1 MTRYIF
7 SILTVMLCSISTWA
21 QDTFNP
27 DSPAEPGVYYNLTVT
42 ASPTKG
48 GSVSPSGKTQYAA
61 GATVS
66 LSAYANSGYVF
77 TGWKQGENIISTDS
91 YYNYTI
97 PENNSE
103 IIAVFE
109 KEAFNPTNPED
120 PSVVP
125 LKRTLTLTASPKNS
139 GSFNYNA
146 TSSVSEGQE
155 VELVAYPNS
164 NYTFLGWYQGEQEVS
179 VENPYTFS
187 MGENDIAL
195 TAKFKFSP
203 ANPGN
208 PGANYWNAE
217 TGELIIDD
225 FTPGRIMDAV
235 YNVMGGSSDYNKVTS
250 VIVSGVMTASDFGIV
265 DNLSACTMFDFSRT
279 GGYTSIPSY
288 TFYNHEAIS
297 HVILPSCI
305 ESINYCAFYNCSA
318 LSYISC
324 YAVVPPAVES
334 DSFYGITEGAVL
346 NVLSSAIPSYSESE
360 IWKDFT
366 ILPLTTD
373 VRSLE
378 VSLPAGSE
386 GKYKNMTLEITNIAS
401 GIKQKFVTTDRI
413 TYTFNGLVKN
423 TAYNVALFTQ
433 QGKLLGEITNVEI
446 KEDDVKVAFESLL
459 SLKDV
464 ALTIKTPDGNDV
476 TSSVAITWF
485 DEKNTYLTQ
494 GNTLQGQ
501 TAGTILGYK
510 MELGQDLGKM
520 YCFPPQ
526 QAFTVTEDSNSPVF
540 TLSPIETVTING
552 VVKEKDGGY
561 MSGATVAISQKL
573 NGVHSKSV
581 IVSTDSKGA
590 FTAQVFNDITTIA
603 VSSSDYVTSTISK
616 TDFNEGTDLG
626 TIELKPI
633 TGVKIAVSYTYTT
646 SVASGETAEKQN
658 WYSDYENISY
668 SIYNETAGR
677 EITQFSAQNASIVLL
692 EDAAVGDVLR
702 ITASSKKNAF
712 TPVTVTTA
720 VLDDNTSSAEFD
732 IKELGGISAGY
743 TATENA
749 SVVGILYNA
758 KGELVKKYNYSAS
771 ALSISN
777 LADGNYTLI
786 TMGASDFFNSIL
798 KLSQLAA
805 AGLVENTDYVRND
818 ITVASGTIIS
828 VSNETIPEFDES
840 KLYYTGTN
848 TSFTVNKSS
857 IVAGNYLTLKA
868 NIDFK
873 SAYAASV
880 SNVRLVVDLP
890 ESCSFVDNSLMVGSK
905 VASYML
911 DGGTLTAQLDKYSD
925 QVRFCVIPT
934 IGGTYQPNAFVVFNL
949 NGKEVRQPIGSAHFT
964 VSDLSISVPSLVA
977 KTTIPVSGTAIGKST
992 VEIYDNDVLIG
1003 ETTATAGGS
1012 WTATCELVEP
1022 YNLSTH
1028 SIYAKVTT
1036 PTGLLLQSETHECQY
1051 DMNAIQVKTVNMS
1064 FYNGWLK
1071 KNIEVK
1077 FDLQNSTVSE
1087 SSYMFYT
1094 GTDITFI
1101 ADFTNNDPAVVQNVV
1116 IRVYTDKNEWKN
1128 LTATYDEKSDKWVAS
1143 QRFESNNLPVGVK
1156 VDFDANT
1163 EIQLD
1168 EKEYN
1173 DRIDSYEN
1181 NLTTIVSNRNEI
1193 NHLLST
1199 EPDFP
1204 EEVIFNTINNI
1215 LSSEDSNS
1223 ETLFEYLDLILTDND
1238 NEYNYTY
1245 EELSAEIESLTAST
1259 DTNIKN
1265 LKSEF
1270 SSLMDNISLSD
1281 SIMPTQNTDANFEF
1295 TLPTLTGLRNIKRE
1309 VLSVIDEQTIIA
1321 DGYSLI
1327 NLTNG
1332 NKYYY
1337 KHSESGFA
1345 LIDVDNKLKYSQEIQ
1360 TESNASLS
1368 KLSLSKVYPAHINC
1382 IGDIGAYCK
1391 DLTNL
1396 CITLKNATFEDIEP
1410 ILDSARSCF
1419 MSILSLLKCYY
1430 ENSVNKIQ
1438 DQADEFYNNKLSSVK
1453 KDLASWNDVES
1464 KCNSSLKGAKARLQN
1479 LEKQKKSLE
1488 VLFNNETDLAQKEIY
1503 KTQLDDCNEL
1513 IKSTKKG
1520 IKNTSDTFKQAK
1532 KKVKELNHLIEVTE
1546 ESYGYITKLLSSI
1559 PKKLNYYKL
1568 VKTTKIAGL
1577 IGKVV
1582 GTPFGAVLQ
1591 IVPIA
1596 LDIWDMSEELS
1607 KWAIVVQHLR
1617 QKLPCPG
1624 NEKKAS
1630 ALKNRIILDIIWH
1643 GNEFLNVLKDEI
1655 GALVLDVV
1663 AIPGTPAWL
1672 TSLASLAIDIKA
1684 EAIKHFNTKDSE
1696 KQRIQREADI
1706 KNLKCNEKQCGDVGM
1721 PPCPD
1726 GGNDDNDDDDSDG
1739 GNSGKGGNGGKG
1751 DNDDD
1756 PPYPRVDPI
1765 HDPSGFVYEAVENNR
1780 LQGVTAT
1787 CYYKETVEDMYGDLH
1802 EQVVLWNA
1810 AEYAQ
1815 ENPLFTDENGMYRWD
1830 VPQGL
1835 WQVKFEKEG
1844 YQTTYSEWL
1853 PVPPPQLEVNVGMT
1867 QLAKPEVVAVRGYED
1882 GIEIDFSKFMIAET
1896 LNTELIT
1903 VIRGDEAIAGTIE
1916 LLNEENALAS
1926 KVKYVFST
1934 PLTNGDKIVLTVNKK
1949 VKSYADIMMESNF
1962 SQEFD
1967 IATKPAI
1974 TVPEVIEVVYG
1985 KTAELT
1991 VQLTPAKAAAGKK
2004 ITIQNSTSII
2014 ASVNA
2019 TEVEV
2024 DSEGKATIT
2033 VSGELVGTAMLT
2045 FNVPTDDLTASVEVK
2060 VIRPEERTV
2069 NRTYD
2074 LQTGWN
2080 WISVN
2085 VQDENTEDL
2094 PAMLEPIK
2102 TSVTTITDGSSAL
2115 SYDAQTGFE
2124 GELSSVVPEKS
2135 YKVKMNAN
2143 ATLSLTGKVDDTTIS
2158 LNQGWNSIGYTPQG
2172 SQSVTDAL
2180 NGVVAE
2186 VGDVIMGRDAFATY
2200 NGNAWVGSLEQMHPG
2215 LGYMYYSQ
2223 SVKSFN
2229 YTQTAEDT
2237 STPAAVTAPTYENW
2251 SYNPYK
2257 YADNMA
2263 VIATLHDASGNVIE
2277 PANCVVAA
2285 FVGDECRGLVNGSNN
2300 IVFLTIHGETKGEE
2314 ISFRI
2319 VDKTNGKQYAAKSS
2333 TLFRDAILG
2342 SATKPYVIECSELS
2356 GIDDAEY
2363 LYGTLIYPN
2372 PVAERLFIKAP
2383 ANTIKIAIHSASGE
2397 LMISK
2402 EINTSEGLDV
2412 SALSDGVYV
2421 ITTECN
2427 GMKSTHKFLKDSRSG
2442 K

>member
-7 SILTVMLCSISTWA
+7 SILTVVLCSISAWA

-42 ASPTKG
+42 ASPTEG
-48 GSVSPSGKTQYAA
+48 GSVSPSGKKQYSA
-61 GATVS
+61 GASVN

-77 TGWKQGENIISTDS
+77 TGWKQGETIISTES
-91 YYNYTI
+91 YYTYTI
-97 PENNSE
+97 PESNSE
-103 IIAVFE
+103 IVAVFE
-109 KEAFNPTNPED
+109 KEAFNPSSPED

-125 LKRTLTLTASPKNS
+125 LKHTLTLTASPAKG
-139 GSFNYNA
+139 GSFNYNS
-146 TSSVSEGQE
+146 TTSVSEGQE
-155 VELVAYPNS
+155 VELVAYPKNS
-164 NYTFLGWYQGEQEVS
+164 YVFAGWYQGDQEVS
-179 VENPYTFS
+179 TENPYTFT
-187 MGENDIAL
+187 MGESDLAL
-195 TAKFKFSP
+195 TAKFSFSP

-217 TGELIIDD
+217 TGELIIDE

-235 YNVMGGSSDYNKVTS
+235 YNVMGGSSDYSKVTS
-250 VIVSGVMTASDFGIV
+250 VIVSGVMTASDFYIA
-265 DNLSACTMFDFSRT
+265 DNLSGCTMFDFSRT
-279 GGYTSIPSY
+279 GGYTSVPSY
-288 TFYNHEAIS
+288 TFDGHTAVS
-297 HVILPSCI
+297 HVILPACV
-305 ESINYCAFYNCSA
+305 ESISYCAFYNCSA

-334 DSFYGITEGAVL
+334 NSFYGITEGAVL
-346 NVLSSAIPSYSESE
+346 NVLSSAIPSYSEAE
-360 IWKDFT
+360 VWKDFT

-386 GKYKNMTLEITNIAS
+386 GKYKNMTLEITNVAS
-401 GIKQKFVTTDRI
+401 GIKQKFVTTDRMS
-413 TYTFNGLVKN
+413 YTFNGLVKN
-423 TAYNVALFTQ
+423 TTYNVSLRTQ
-433 QGKLLGEITNVEI
+433 QGKLLGEITDVEI

-464 ALTIKTPDGNDV
+464 VLTVKTPDGTDV
-476 TSSVAITWF
+476 TSSVAVTWF
-485 DEKNTYLTQ
+485 DEKNVYLSQ
-494 GNTLQGQ
+494 GNTLTAQ
-501 TAGTILGYK
+501 TTGTVLGYK
-510 MELGQDLGKM
+510 MELSQELGTV
-520 YCFPPQ
+520 YRLPTQ
-526 QAFTVTEDSNSPVF
+526 QSFTVTEESNAPVF
-540 TLSPIETVTING
+540 TLSAIDTVTISG
-552 VVKEKDGGY
+552 IVKEKNGGY

-616 TDFNEGTDLG
+616 TDFSEGTDLG

-646 SVASGETAEKQN
+646 SVTSGETAEKQN

-677 EITQFSAQNASIVLL
+677 EITQFSAQNATIVLL

-702 ITASSKKNAF
+702 ITASSKKNVF

-771 ALSISN
+771 ALLISN

-798 KLSQLAA
+798 KMSQLAA

-911 DGGTLTAQLDKYSD
+911 DGGTLTAQLDKDSD

-934 IGGTYQPNAFVVFNL
+934 IGGTYQPNAFVVFDL
-949 NGKEVRQPIGSAHFT
+949 NGKEIRQPIGSAHFT

-977 KTTIPVSGTAIGKST
+977 KTTIPVSGTAIGKSS
-992 VEIYDNDVLIG
+992 VEIYDNGVLIG

-1012 WTATCELVEP
+1012 WAATCELVEP

-1036 PTGLLLQSETHECQY
+1036 PSGLLLQSETHECQY

-1064 FYNGWLK
+1064 FYNGWLR
-1071 KNIEVK
+1071 KNVEVT

-1101 ADFTNNDPAVVQNVV
+1101 ADFTNNDPTVVQNVV
-1116 IRVYTDKNEWKN
+1116 LRVYTDKNEWKN
-1128 LTATYDEKSDKWVAS
+1128 LTATYDEKLDKWVAS

-1156 VDFDANT
+1156 VDFDAKT
-1163 EIQLD
+1163 EILGDAARVLD
-1168 EKEYN
+1168 IISTCDAELGDDISLNDLIENITSSSADENSFNNIFSYLGIEGNISSSIPEDISNFVDSILIKEEHPEYEYN
-1173 DRIDSYEN
+1173 DGILSYTDEN
-1181 NLTTIVSNRNEI
+1181 GNDVNLSISYAKCEPLADAELNEFNQISLTDGSSMYIYSDGNFVKIYYKDTYVTLGNQQLSEISPNQILSHISSDEFFTKWNQAKTTIEGLKEI
-1193 NHLLST
+1193 PKAKQIISKITSYLSFGLSGKEDKLRT
-1199 EPDFP
+1199 CRDIKLAHVQGNLSQQQL
-1204 EEVIFNTINNI
+1204 EE
-1215 LSSEDSNS
+1215 
-1223 ETLFEYLDLILTDND
+1223 LDL
-1238 NEYNYTY
+1238 
-1245 EELSAEIESLTAST
+1245 
-1259 DTNIKN
+1259 K
-1265 LKSEF
+1265 
-1270 SSLMDNISLSD
+1270 
-1281 SIMPTQNTDANFEF
+1281 
-1295 TLPTLTGLRNIKRE
+1295 
-1309 VLSVIDEQTIIA
+1309 
-1321 DGYSLI
+1321 
-1327 NLTNG
+1327 
-1332 NKYYY
+1332 
-1337 KHSESGFA
+1337 
-1345 LIDVDNKLKYSQEIQ
+1345 KLEDC
-1360 TESNASLS
+1360 LS
-1368 KLSLSKVYPAHINC
+1368 KLPKEIKQIKDVLGRLKSLFKVIEVASIINDINYAIESRREWNEIIDNINSIDCPNMDELAAKAMKYRDWTALGYDVNIKTNVASCVGLDKILAFLGTIGIASSVGAEISMATVSQIVGIVSWIVTDFSIIQGGVNQNNDIRWKGEIRLQIPTINC
-1382 IGDIGAYCK
+1382 NK
-1391 DLTNL
+1391 
-1396 CITLKNATFEDIEP
+1396 
-1410 ILDSARSCF
+1410 
-1419 MSILSLLKCYY
+1419 KC
-1430 ENSVNKIQ
+1430 
-1438 DQADEFYNNKLSSVK
+1438 
-1453 KDLASWNDVES
+1453 
-1464 KCNSSLKGAKARLQN
+1464 G
-1479 LEKQKKSLE
+1479 
-1488 VLFNNETDLAQKEIY
+1488 
-1503 KTQLDDCNEL
+1503 
-1513 IKSTKKG
+1513 
-1520 IKNTSDTFKQAK
+1520 
-1532 KKVKELNHLIEVTE
+1532 E
-1546 ESYGYITKLLSSI
+1546 E
-1559 PKKLNYYKL
+1559 
-1568 VKTTKIAGL
+1568 
-1577 IGKVV
+1577 
-1582 GTPFGAVLQ
+1582 
-1591 IVPIA
+1591 
-1596 LDIWDMSEELS
+1596 
-1607 KWAIVVQHLR
+1607 
-1617 QKLPCPG
+1617 
-1624 NEKKAS
+1624 
-1630 ALKNRIILDIIWH
+1630 
-1643 GNEFLNVLKDEI
+1643 
-1655 GALVLDVV
+1655 
-1663 AIPGTPAWL
+1663 
-1672 TSLASLAIDIKA
+1672 
-1684 EAIKHFNTKDSE
+1684 
-1696 KQRIQREADI
+1696 
-1706 KNLKCNEKQCGDVGM
+1706 GM

-1726 GGNDDNDDDDSDG
+1726 GGND
-1739 GNSGKGGNGGKG
+1739 

-1765 HDPSGFVYEAVENNR
+1765 HDPSGFVYEAVESNR

-1787 CYYKETVEDMYGDLH
+1787 CFYKETVEDMYGDLH

-1882 GIEIDFSKFMIAET
+1882 CIEIDFSKFMIAET

-1903 VIRGDEAIAGTIE
+1903 VIRGEEAIAGTIE

-2060 VIRPEERTV
+2060 VIRPEERTI

-2085 VQDENTEDL
+2085 VQDENTEDI

-2237 STPAAVTAPTYENW
+2237 STPAAVTAPTYETW

-2285 FVGDECRGLVNGSNN
+2285 FAGDECRGLVNGSNN

-2333 TLFRDAILG
+2333 TLFGDAILG
-2342 SATKPYVIECSELS
+2342 SATEPYVIVCSELS

>member
-677 EITQFSAQNASIVLL
+677 EITQFSAQNASIVPL

-1028 SIYAKVTT
+1028 SIYAKITT

-1051 DMNAIQVKTVNMS
+1051 DMNAIQVSKVTMYHFNPEV
-1064 FYNGWLK
+1064 NGWKGHTYESVFDFQNPSSTPNKWIVYYPK
-1071 KNIEVK
+1071 KV
-1077 FDLQNSTVSE
+1077 FT
-1087 SSYMFYT
+1087 YT
-1094 GTDITFI
+1094 I
-1101 ADFTNNDPAVVQNVV
+1101 DFTNNSPELVSNVILYV
-1116 IRVYTDKNEWKN
+1116 HTADGKKRPYP
-1128 LTATYDEKSDKWVAS
+1128 ATYDANKDLWVVNCDLGSRSD
-1143 QRFESNNLPVGVK
+1143 QCYPVNVS
-1156 VDFDANT
+1156 VDFDAVT
-1163 EIQLD
+1163 EKVVDTREFINISD
-1168 EKEYN
+1168 EYTKISEDYLSN
-1173 DRIDSYEN
+1173 VNEFDIAMEADSDSDID
-1181 NLTTIVSNRNEI
+1181 
-1193 NHLLST
+1193 
-1199 EPDFP
+1199 D
-1204 EEVIFNTINNI
+1204 INNTNHNDWAETLESLI
-1215 LSSEDSNS
+1215 SELDSNS
-1223 ETLFEYLDLILTDND
+1223 EEITEENTS
-1238 NEYNYTY
+1238 YNYF
-1245 EELSAEIESLTAST
+1245 
-1259 DTNIKN
+1259 N
-1265 LKSEF
+1265 
-1270 SSLMDNISLSD
+1270 SLSD
-1281 SIMPTQNTDANFEF
+1281 EALNEYLTQ
-1295 TLPTLTGLRNIKRE
+1295 
-1309 VLSVIDEQTIIA
+1309 IDEINYTEEVKNLEVAMDSVLQIMSGNLSEDVILEDGTTISLKTC
-1321 DGYSLI
+1321 DGLTSESLI
-1327 NLTNG
+1327 NQ
-1332 NKYYY
+1332 
-1337 KHSESGFA
+1337 GF
-1345 LIDVDNKLKYSQEIQ
+1345 
-1360 TESNASLS
+1360 TE
-1368 KLSLSKVYPAHINC
+1368 
-1382 IGDIGAYCK
+1382 
-1391 DLTNL
+1391 
-1396 CITLKNATFEDIEP
+1396 
-1410 ILDSARSCF
+1410 
-1419 MSILSLLKCYY
+1419 
-1430 ENSVNKIQ
+1430 
-1438 DQADEFYNNKLSSVK
+1438 
-1453 KDLASWNDVES
+1453 
-1464 KCNSSLKGAKARLQN
+1464 
-1479 LEKQKKSLE
+1479 
-1488 VLFNNETDLAQKEIY
+1488 
-1503 KTQLDDCNEL
+1503 
-1513 IKSTKKG
+1513 
-1520 IKNTSDTFKQAK
+1520 
-1532 KKVKELNHLIEVTE
+1532 
-1546 ESYGYITKLLSSI
+1546 LSSI
-1559 PKKLNYYKL
+1559 GEKGLYLLITSEQSELVDFDNNRYSIIKYRTELSSIANYSLSRNYKLNTSNEVIDYVDAFNEIMDKINGLYQPIAHAWEETNDKLINFVEKLKVPYVKHSMDFGRKKAIYNSKSAKLNRLKEELKALNSLSLDYQLKLGEVQSYQKEVKEAKRLMNAAGRLKAISGAAYKAIKPLPGFFAKRIPL
-1568 VKTTKIAGL
+1568 VKYADAIYTFLSIARKYQQL
-1577 IGKVV
+1577 YLTIPNPCKDDQLNADNLRNECVQEAWAV
-1582 GTPFGAVLQ
+1582 EAVAAMKLGTSAILDLATFGALASSAGTGGTS
-1591 IVPIA
+1591 ILAAAGIA
-1596 LDIWDMSEELS
+1596 AVNIIANITLDYAFNKQVDKSINRIRNKRNELE
-1607 KWAIVVQHLR
+1607 
-1617 QKLPCPG
+1617 C
-1624 NEKKAS
+1624 
-1630 ALKNRIILDIIWH
+1630 LKN
-1643 GNEFLNVLKDEI
+1643 
-1655 GALVLDVV
+1655 
-1663 AIPGTPAWL
+1663 
-1672 TSLASLAIDIKA
+1672 
-1684 EAIKHFNTKDSE
+1684 
-1696 KQRIQREADI
+1696 
-1706 KNLKCNEKQCGDVGM
+1706 CNEPGM
-1721 PPCPD
+1721 QPCPD
-1726 GGNDDNDDDDSDG
+1726 EDGEDGGDGGNNGGNDNDGGDHKSGQDDDD
-1739 GNSGKGGNGGKG
+1739 
-1751 DNDDD
+1751 
-1756 PPYPRVDPI
+1756 VQI
-1765 HDPSGFVYEAVENNR
+1765 DPSGFVYEAVESNR

-1787 CYYKETVEDMYGDLH
+1787 CFYKETVEDMYGDLH

-1903 VIRGDEAIAGTIE
+1903 VTRGEEAIAGTIE
-1916 LLNEENALAS
+1916 LLNDENALAS

-1991 VQLTPAKAAAGKK
+1991 MQLTPAKAAAGKK

-2045 FNVPTDDLTASVEVK
+2045 FNVPTDNLTASVEVK

-2124 GELSSVVPEKS
+2124 GELSSLVPEKS
-2135 YKVKMNAN
+2135 YMVKMNAN

-2285 FVGDECRGLVNGSNN
+2285 FAGDECRGLVNGSNN

-2333 TLFRDAILG
+2333 TLFGDAILG
-2342 SATKPYVIECSELS
+2342 SATEPYVIECSELS

-2402 EINTSEGLDV
+2402 EINTSEGIDV

>member
-91 YYNYTI
+91 YYSYTI

-187 MGENDIAL
+187 MGENDLAL

-235 YNVMGGSSDYNKVTS
+235 YNVMGESSNYNKVTS

-288 TFYNHEAIS
+288 TFYNHEAIL

-334 DSFYGITEGAVL
+334 NSFSGIPEGTVL
-346 NVLSSAIPSYSESE
+346 NVLSSAIPSYSEAK

-378 VSLPAGSE
+378 VSLPADSE

-423 TAYNVALFTQ
+423 TAYNVALLTQ

-476 TSSVAITWF
+476 TSSVVITWF

-616 TDFNEGTDLG
+616 TDFSEGTDLG

-646 SVASGETAEKQN
+646 SVTSGETAEKQN

-702 ITASSKKNAF
+702 ITASSKKNVF

-798 KLSQLAA
+798 KMSQLAA
-805 AGLVENTDYVRND
+805 AGLVENTDYVRDD
-818 ITVASGTIIS
+818 ITVASGTIAS
-828 VSNETIPEFDES
+828 VSHETIPEFDES

-873 SAYAASV
+873 SAYASSV

-890 ESCSFVDNSLMVGSK
+890 ESCSLVDNSLMIGSK
-905 VASYML
+905 VAGYMI

-934 IGGTYQPNAFVVFNL
+934 IGGTYQPNAFVVFDL
-949 NGKEVRQPIGSAHFT
+949 NGKEVRQPIGSAYFS
-964 VSDLSISVPSLVA
+964 VSDLSLSVPTLVA
-977 KTTIPVSGTAIGKST
+977 KTAIPVSGTAIGKST
-992 VEIYDNDVLIG
+992 VEIYDNGVLIG

-1012 WTATCELVEP
+1012 WAVTCELVEP

-1036 PTGLLLQSETHECQY
+1036 PSGLLLQSETQECQY
-1051 DMNAIQVKTVNMS
+1051 DMNAIQVSKVTMYHFNPEI
-1064 FYNGWLK
+1064 NGWKGHTYESVFDFQNPSSTPNKWIVYYPK
-1071 KNIEVK
+1071 KV
-1077 FDLQNSTVSE
+1077 FT
-1087 SSYMFYT
+1087 YT
-1094 GTDITFI
+1094 I
-1101 ADFTNNDPAVVQNVV
+1101 DFTNNSPELVSNVILYV
-1116 IRVYTDKNEWKN
+1116 HTADGKKRPYP
-1128 LTATYDEKSDKWVAS
+1128 ATYDANKDLWVVNCDLGSRSD
-1143 QRFESNNLPVGVK
+1143 QCYPVNVS
-1156 VDFDANT
+1156 VDFDANSSAKIDASVMNDTFNSLALSANEITPDIT
-1163 EIQLD
+1163 ELNALTLELSEILD
-1168 EKEYN
+1168 NEDCDINELNKLFNDTKSLAGLYPTESSINFSDMSEDEMKSFCENLLTETENIISEDMVAFVDNYFSSTIDEALEEIDGITVQTAQGITAENLISEGYEIIERTDGNNIFLYSSTTEY
-1173 DRIDSYEN
+1173 RIVD
-1181 NLTTIVSNRNEI
+1181 LTSNRCILVDLTKISNI
-1193 NHLLST
+1193 ASAST
-1199 EPDFP
+1199 LASRYALARTSDDFILQMQSYL
-1204 EEVIFNTINNI
+1204 EQTQKYWDKLREYLNRVASLVDEVI
-1215 LSSEDSNS
+1215 
-1223 ETLFEYLDLILTDND
+1223 
-1238 NEYNYTY
+1238 
-1245 EELSAEIESLTAST
+1245 
-1259 DTNIKN
+1259 
-1265 LKSEF
+1265 
-1270 SSLMDNISLSD
+1270 DNIDLKNAQ
-1281 SIMPTQNTDANFEF
+1281 IANKVHDLDVAIEW
-1295 TLPTLTGLRNIKRE
+1295 I
-1309 VLSVIDEQTIIA
+1309 EQQE
-1321 DGYSLI
+1321 
-1327 NLTNG
+1327 
-1332 NKYYY
+1332 Y
-1337 KHSESGFA
+1337 KN
-1345 LIDVDNKLKYSQEIQ
+1345 DPYW
-1360 TESNASLS
+1360 
-1368 KLSLSKVYPAHINC
+1368 
-1382 IGDIGAYCK
+1382 K
-1391 DLTNL
+1391 DLTLKYKAQRDKALKEAISNNKIMAWLNKHFSPNGLRIGKLGGGIFAVVDLGLVVNSACQDFKSIVSLYKSIPDPCENDQVQATNL
-1396 CITLKNATFEDIEP
+1396 KGKIRNTGIGAGVYYTAQLASDIVQ
-1410 ILDSARSCF
+1410 IASLF
-1419 MSILSLLKCYY
+1419 VSIPAIIPSGGTSLSLVAASVSLAVANCIACEAY
-1430 ENSVNKIQ
+1430 ERIFDNRMK
-1438 DQADEFYNNKLSSVK
+1438 AH
-1453 KDLASWNDVES
+1453 S
-1464 KCNSSLKGAKARLQN
+1464 K
-1479 LEKQKKSLE
+1479 E
-1488 VLFNNETDLAQKEIY
+1488 AQE
-1503 KTQLDDCNEL
+1503 LDCE
-1513 IKSTKKG
+1513 
-1520 IKNTSDTFKQAK
+1520 
-1532 KKVKELNHLIEVTE
+1532 
-1546 ESYGYITKLLSSI
+1546 
-1559 PKKLNYYKL
+1559 
-1568 VKTTKIAGL
+1568 
-1577 IGKVV
+1577 
-1582 GTPFGAVLQ
+1582 
-1591 IVPIA
+1591 
-1596 LDIWDMSEELS
+1596 
-1607 KWAIVVQHLR
+1607 
-1617 QKLPCPG
+1617 
-1624 NEKKAS
+1624 EKK
-1630 ALKNRIILDIIWH
+1630 
-1643 GNEFLNVLKDEI
+1643 
-1655 GALVLDVV
+1655 
-1663 AIPGTPAWL
+1663 
-1672 TSLASLAIDIKA
+1672 
-1684 EAIKHFNTKDSE
+1684 
-1696 KQRIQREADI
+1696 
-1706 KNLKCNEKQCGDVGM
+1706 CGEDGM

-1726 GGNDDNDDDDSDG
+1726 DEDGGDGGNNGGNDNDGGDHKSGQDDDD
-1739 GNSGKGGNGGKG
+1739 
-1751 DNDDD
+1751 
-1756 PPYPRVDPI
+1756 VQI
-1765 HDPSGFVYEAVENNR
+1765 DPSGYVYEAVESNR

-1903 VIRGDEAIAGTIE
+1903 VTRGEEAIAGSIE

-1974 TVPEVIEVVYG
+1974 SVPEVIEVVYG

-2019 TEVEV
+2019 SEVEV

-2060 VIRPEERTV
+2060 VIRPEERTIS
-2069 NRTYD
+2069 RTYD

-2094 PAMLEPIK
+2094 PAMLESIK
-2102 TSVTTITDGSSAL
+2102 TSVVTMTDGTSTLA
-2115 SYDAQTGFE
+2115 YDAQAGFT
-2124 GELSSVVPEKS
+2124 GELTSVVPEMS

-2143 ATLSLTGKVDDTTIS
+2143 ASLTLSGKIDNTTIS
-2158 LNQGWNSIGYTPQG
+2158 LAQGWNRIGYTPQG

-2180 NGVVAE
+2180 NGVIAE
-2186 VGDVIMGRDAFATY
+2186 AGDMIMGRDAFATY
-2200 NGNAWVGSLEQMHPG
+2200 NGNTWVGSLEQMHPG

-2229 YTQTAEDT
+2229 YAQTAEDT

-2251 SYNPYK
+2251 SYDPYK

-2285 FVGDECRGLVNGSNN
+2285 FAGDECRGLVNGSNN

-2333 TLFRDAILG
+2333 TLFGDAILG
-2342 SATKPYVIECSELS
+2342 SATEPYVIECSELS

>member
-279 GGYTSIPSY
+279 GSYTSIPSY

-476 TSSVAITWF
+476 TSSVVITWF

-520 YCFPPQ
+520 YCFPSQ

-626 TIELKPI
+626 AIELKPI

-692 EDAAVGDVLR
+692 EDATVGDVLR

-1051 DMNAIQVKTVNMS
+1051 DMNAIQVSVVKMYHANPELHKTFELTFDFLNPS
-1064 FYNGWLK
+1064 NKDENYIYYIYNK
-1071 KNIEVK
+1071 K
-1077 FDLQNSTVSE
+1077 F
-1087 SSYMFYT
+1087 
-1094 GTDITFI
+1094 TFTI
-1101 ADFTNNDPAVVQNVV
+1101 DFTNNDTTKVSNVILYV
-1116 IRVYTDKNEWKN
+1116 KTAKSGWHPLD
-1128 LTATYDEKSDKWVAS
+1128 ATYDAKLNKWVAAGE
-1143 QRFESNNLPVGVK
+1143 FGNMYDGDLPVNVS
-1156 VDFDANT
+1156 VDFLSKTQVLIDT
-1163 EIQLD
+1163 DEIAKIVQSTDDNSLRD
-1168 EKEYN
+1168 ELLL
-1173 DRIDSYEN
+1173 IDD
-1181 NLTTIVSNRNEI
+1181 T
-1193 NHLLST
+1193 
-1199 EPDFP
+1199 
-1204 EEVIFNTINNI
+1204 FNTINEYNEDSDEADELI
-1215 LSSEDSNS
+1215 DQLVESIQNDLKYSSEDETDYSN
-1223 ETLFEYLDLILTDND
+1223 LTD
-1238 NEYNYTY
+1238 
-1245 EELSAEIESLTAST
+1245 EELE
-1259 DTNIKN
+1259 
-1265 LKSEF
+1265 
-1270 SSLMDNISLSD
+1270 SSLEQSISALLAFDFSNYEK
-1281 SIMPTQNTDANFEF
+1281 STSNTDADSYQLGNYIITSKSAEEYTQSDMESMGF
-1295 TLPTLTGLRNIKRE
+1295 TRIPT
-1309 VLSVIDEQTIIA
+1309 IDESYVYHYHNATTSAYVDFASNIYMCIQHTVSPINARTLNSASDNEQTLWNWE
-1321 DGYSLI
+1321 SLLLDKKLI
-1327 NLTNG
+1327 DKTI
-1332 NKYYY
+1332 KE
-1337 KHSESGFA
+1337 SES
-1345 LIDVDNKLKYSQEIQ
+1345 KLTSATKEW
-1360 TESNASLS
+1360 
-1368 KLSLSKVYPAHINC
+1368 
-1382 IGDIGAYCK
+1382 
-1391 DLTNL
+1391 
-1396 CITLKNATFEDIEP
+1396 KNA
-1410 ILDSARSCF
+1410 R
-1419 MSILSLLKCYY
+1419 
-1430 ENSVNKIQ
+1430 
-1438 DQADEFYNNKLSSVK
+1438 K
-1453 KDLASWNDVES
+1453 K
-1464 KCNSSLKGAKARLQN
+1464 
-1479 LEKQKKSLE
+1479 
-1488 VLFNNETDLAQKEIY
+1488 Y
-1503 KTQLDDCNEL
+1503 
-1513 IKSTKKG
+1513 
-1520 IKNTSDTFKQAK
+1520 KQAK
-1532 KKVKELNHLIEVTE
+1532 HRGKKGAAKKWKDAKKAAHNTMKGAAKNSKYLKYLKPVT
-1546 ESYGYITKLLSSI
+1546 KAV
-1559 PKKLNYYKL
+1559 PF
-1568 VKTTKIAGL
+1568 VD
-1577 IGKVV
+1577 V
-1582 GTPFGAVLQ
+1582 GINCWQA
-1591 IVPIA
+1591 
-1596 LDIWDMSEELS
+1596 
-1607 KWAIVVQHLR
+1607 
-1617 QKLPCPG
+1617 
-1624 NEKKAS
+1624 NEKLKRIDDLLNDIPTECSDQGAINNSVHISIDAGTLRGNVIGYYSTNAAAS
-1630 ALKNRIILDIIWH
+1630 H
-1643 GNEFLNVLKDEI
+1643 GA
-1655 GALVLDVV
+1655 GALVAAAGAAFPPSLLVTVPTVVVGQYKADQWFDKNFENDIRSLETELEDVKTRCGEKG
-1663 AIPGTPAWL
+1663 P
-1672 TSLASLAIDIKA
+1672 
-1684 EAIKHFNTKDSE
+1684 KDKS
-1696 KQRIQREADI
+1696 
-1706 KNLKCNEKQCGDVGM
+1706 
-1721 PPCPD
+1721 
-1726 GGNDDNDDDDSDG
+1726 GNHKSNNNDKKFG
-1739 GNSGKGGNGGKG
+1739 
-1751 DNDDD
+1751 
-1756 PPYPRVDPI
+1756 I
-1765 HDPSGFVYEAVENNR
+1765 DPSGFVYEAVESNR

-1787 CYYKETVEDMYGDLH
+1787 CFYKETVEDMYGDLH

-1810 AEYAQ
+1810 AEFAQ

-1903 VIRGDEAIAGTIE
+1903 VTRGEEAIAGTIE
-1916 LLNEENALAS
+1916 LLNDEHALAS

-2019 TEVEV
+2019 TEIEV

-2045 FNVPTDDLTASVEVK
+2045 FNVPTDNLTASVEVK

-2124 GELSSVVPEKS
+2124 GELSSLVPEKS
-2135 YKVKMNAN
+2135 YMVKMNAN

-2237 STPAAVTAPTYENW
+2237 STPAAVTAPSYENW